1 MGGGGRGHVAEA
13 KMRYPSHQVT
23 KFNQKSLCDISS
35 AKWLSTKN
43 RSTRRST
50 PSHPIAM
57 ASTAKPPDPMPCAL
71 AAILLPESRAHGC
84 HMQKT
89 LFPGT
94 YWVHTGECVLGPFLR
109 AGWVRRGCAGVWA
122 AAWVRIVGVR
132 KGHPDHHKYTLR
144 SRHW

>member
-94 YWVHTGECVLGPFLR
+94 YWVHAGEAVPGAAGGRRTLVGSPFRMLHKMCR
-109 AGWVRRGCAGVWA
+109 GGRTRR
-122 AAWVRIVGVR
+122 R
-132 KGHPDHHKYTLR
+132 
-144 SRHW
+144 

>member
-1 MGGGGRGHVAEA
+1 VEWKSRCGRGVRGGLPAISVWWAQDENDCSNKKMAEYEKPLHTALHV
-13 KMRYPSHQVT
+13 Q
-23 KFNQKSLCDISS
+23 
-35 AKWLSTKN
+35 
-43 RSTRRST
+43 
-50 PSHPIAM
+50 IAM